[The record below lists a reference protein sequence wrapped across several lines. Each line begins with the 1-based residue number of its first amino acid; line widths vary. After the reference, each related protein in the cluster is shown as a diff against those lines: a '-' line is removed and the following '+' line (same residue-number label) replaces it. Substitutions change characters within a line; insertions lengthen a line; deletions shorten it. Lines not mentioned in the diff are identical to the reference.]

1 MRKLPQI
8 SLRDLFWLV
17 ALAAVGCGWAVD
29 RYRIAQEWQALEREK
44 YLTKSEHDLLIQGA
58 TTSLNQILAERDHW
72 DRIKAR
78 LDDATR
84 RRVEDAEVEEL
95 QFVTETVH

>member
-1 MRKLPQI
+1 MKKLPQLT
-8 SLRDLFWLV
+8 LRDLFWLV
-17 ALAAVGCGWAVD
+17 ALVAMGCGWAVD
-29 RYRIAQEWQALEREK
+29 RFRIAEQWEALEREK

-58 TTSLNQILAERDHW
+58 TTNLNQLLAKRDYW

-84 RRVEDAEVEEL
+84 QRLEDAEVEEL
-95 QFVTETVH
+95 QLVRETVH